1 MEQRYLIHYYDGDG
15 YTYAWF
21 DTQEELEGFIENGNE
36 ICLISEA
43 MFIPYVEYLTD
54 NYKKGDGENE

>member
-1 MEQRYLIHYYDGDG
+1 MEQRYLIHYFDGDG

-21 DTQEELEGFIENGNE
+21 DTETELQIFIDTE
-36 ICLISEA
+36 IRISDIKEV

-54 NYKKGDGENE
+54 NYKKEED